1 MRWRALAASLMV
13 ASGILASAP
22 REVLAE
28 SAVSFE
34 GKTIT
39 MLIGFESGG
48 GTDGAGRLMT
58 SFLAKYLP
66 GNPAFKVQNMP
77 GADGLTALN
86 YFVQQVKPDGT
97 TVTLGASTQASP
109 ARYRKP
115 QSKYDPAKFHLV
127 GGTGRGGTVLLINAD
142 AEKRLYDKSLPP
154 VVMGSLGGMPRS
166 GMLTTAWGI
175 EVLGWNA
182 KWVLGYRGT
191 NDLMIALERG
201 EIDMTATGNTFLI
214 SKLVKDGKFKIL
226 TQSGQL
232 DGGRVVGRQEFGAAP
247 VFPTMVESQLKG
259 ALQTQSFKFWSH
271 VTWIDKWVALPPDTP
286 KPIVDAYRVAFDK
299 MAKDPEFISMSRK
312 ISEDFEP
319 QSYSDVQKLMDQV
332 VGTSDEAIGYME
344 TMLKG
349 QGLNVKD

>member
-1 MRWRALAASLMV
+1 MRWVAALALGAGLLGWGAARADTPV
-13 ASGILASAP
+13 T
-22 REVLAE
+22 
-28 SAVSFE
+28 FE

-48 GTDGAGRLMT
+48 GTDSAGRLMT
-58 SFLAKYLP
+58 TYLAKYLP
-66 GNPAFKVQNMP
+66 GNPTFKTQNMP

-86 YFVQQVKPDGT
+86 YFVGQVKPDGT

-127 GGTGRGGTVLLINAD
+127 GGTGRGGTVLLINAA
-142 AEKRLYDKSLPP
+142 AEKRLHDKSLPP

-166 GMLTTAWGI
+166 GMLTTAWGM
-175 EVLGWNA
+175 EFLGWNA

-201 EIDMTATGNTFLI
+201 EIDMTATGNMFLI
-214 SKLVKDGKFKIL
+214 NKMIKDGKFKIL

-232 DGGRVVGRQEFGAAP
+232 DGGRLIGRQEFGKAP
-247 VFPTMVESQLKG
+247 IFPAMLEGKIVDPLK
-259 ALQTQSFKFWSH
+259 AQSFKFWSH
-271 VTWIDKWVALPPDTP
+271 LTWIDKWVALPPDTP
-286 KPIVDAYRVAFDK
+286 KPIVDAYRAAFDK
-299 MAKDPEFISMSRK
+299 MSKDPEFIAMSKK
-312 ISEDFEP
+312 ISDDFEP

-332 VGTSDEAIGYME
+332 VSTSDAAIGFME
-344 TMLKG
+344 TMLRG